1 MGINIG
7 YHAIKPNI
15 IYEELIP
22 YFMGKTDN
30 VDSLLRRLTRV
41 WKNRII
47 ANNFATLISSTIIE
61 SSEQLPFF
69 ERWRRK
75 LFPSSFPYFNPD
87 LHIWG
92 RPFFTL
98 ELDKDRMVEIITHY
112 STALT
117 DQEVLHIIKS
127 QANLLGKSLFDTILP
142 KIKDSLDEV
151 VLEDLI
157 SDLSSMVQRIKA
169 MVEAAIYKNP
179 YMGENG
185 DKVDLCDEL
194 SNPFKLIDF
203 LALGTPAWMD
213 HRNVSPSL
221 LILEAGLDFPSYFNY
236 SRCLMGE
243 IGKKVK
249 LRRSRIIEEN
259 YCLGVVVYPADM
271 ATFLQFIERHQ
282 RRFKDL
288 LIKKDWASADI
299 DLSLQ
304 KMQEA
309 AYFCLKTQSLFVE
322 SADIFCPFSGH
333 IP

>member
-1 MGINIG
+1 MGVDIG

-30 VDSLLRRLTRV
+30 VDRLLRQLARV

-47 ANNFATLISSTIIE
+47 ANNFSTLISSTIIE
-61 SSEQLPFF
+61 SREQLALF
-69 ERWRRK
+69 ERLKRK
-75 LFPSSFPYFNPD
+75 IFSSSFPYFNPD

-92 RPFFTL
+92 RPFFTV
-98 ELDKDRMVEIITHY
+98 ELDKDRMVDIITRFT
-112 STALT
+112 TAVT
-117 DQEVLHIIKS
+117 DQEVLYIIKS
-127 QANLLGKSLFDTILP
+127 QADLLGKSLFDNILP

-157 SDLSSMVQRIKA
+157 NDLSSMVQRIKA

-179 YMGENG
+179 FMGENG

-194 SNPFKLIDF
+194 SNPFKLIDL

-213 HRNVSPSL
+213 HGNVSPSL
-221 LILEAGLDFPSYFNY
+221 LILEAGLDFPPYFNY

-259 YCLGVVVYPADM
+259 YCLGVVVYPEDM
-271 ATFLQFIERHQ
+271 ATFLQFIDQHQ
-282 RRFKDL
+282 RRFKEI
-288 LIKKDWASADI
+288 LIKKDWSSTDI
-299 DLSLQ
+299 ELSLQ
-304 KMQEA
+304 KMKEA
-309 AYFCLKTQSLFVE
+309 VCFCLKTQSLFVE